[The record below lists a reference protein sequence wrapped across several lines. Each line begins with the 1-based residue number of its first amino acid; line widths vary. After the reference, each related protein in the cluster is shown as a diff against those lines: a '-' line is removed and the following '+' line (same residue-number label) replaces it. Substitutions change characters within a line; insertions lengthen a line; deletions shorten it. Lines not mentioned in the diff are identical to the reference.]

1 MSNEDKVSITAYPDG
16 PLAVNGLSKCSNRH
30 GSVET
35 KAKMVL
41 CRCGASAN
49 KPYCDGSHK
58 KSGFSS
64 AKQDGRGEDR
74 QQNYIGKGITIHDN
88 RSICAHA
95 GYCTDQLSAVFR
107 MKQEPWIDADAA
119 TVNEIVS
126 TIKSCPSGALSYSLQ
141 ADAETVAGV
150 AAAIHIAE
158 NGPYVVNGEVDLI
171 DIEWAEGAARQQFTL
186 CRCGASKNKPF
197 CDGSH
202 WDSGFKDDKN

>member
-1 MSNEDKVSITAYPDG
+1 MSNDVKASITAYPDG
-16 PLAVNGLSKCSNRH
+16 PLAVNGLAKCSNRH

-35 KAKMVL
+35 KSKMVL

-58 KSGFSS
+58 QSGFSS
-64 AKQDGRGEDR
+64 AKQEDR
-74 QQNYIGKGITIHDN
+74 GADQKQHYIGSGITIHDN

-95 GYCTDQLSAVFR
+95 GYCTDQLAAVFR

-141 ADAETVAGV
+141 PEVEVVAETG
-150 AAAIHIAE
+150 AAIHIAE
-158 NGPYVVNGEVDLI
+158 NGPYVVSGEIDLVDI
-171 DIEWAEGAARQQFTL
+171 DWAEGASRKQFTL

-202 WDSGFKDDKN
+202 WDSGFKDDEN